1 MSVDPPTYLTALQ
14 NNIRTRPIP
23 WDGAVRAGTVL
34 EWQLT
39 KIRAVDKVK
48 KDVRKQAVESDL
60 DGYRI
65 LFAGGARDDQP
76 SVLQSAARRTD
87 VVQYILVL
95 LNDLLEAIPSLARAI
110 LATSSSKKAK
120 SSSSEDPYRNILP
133 LLAHSNNAD
142 DPIPLLTAT
151 VLTTLLA
158 NARDESSA
166 TLERALP
173 ALLSYLSTLAQQ
185 SADAGLQDIGVL
197 ESSSLLYGR
206 ATRKQFWAQRSE
218 TVAPLVKILR
228 TAAGVSTSGGEDTAA
243 GLWRATGGGPN
254 GSATGNGGDAV
265 ASRIGAALLE
275 GSIGGGVGLQ
285 LLYHVLLVLWQLSFD
300 AADIG
305 DDLNE

>member
-1 MSVDPPTYLTALQ
+1 MSAETPTYLTALQ

-65 LFAGGARDDQP
+65 LFAGGASDNQQP

-95 LNDLLEAIPSLARAI
+95 LNDLLEAIPALAKAI
-110 LATSSSKKAK
+110 LATAKK
-120 SSSSEDPYRNILP
+120 EDPYRNILP

-158 NARDESSA
+158 NARDESKA

-185 SADAGLQDIGVL
+185 STDAGLQDIGVL
-197 ESSSLLYGR
+197 ESSSLLYGKS
-206 ATRKQFWAQRSE
+206 TRKQFWAQRSE
-218 TVAPLVKILR
+218 TVAPLIKILR

-243 GLWRATGGGPN
+243 GLWRATGGDRN
-254 GSATGNGGDAV
+254 GGSSSASGGDAV
-265 ASRIGAALLE
+265 ASRIGALLE